1 MYCVRKVN
9 EDYTWIGADSRRL
22 AVFEGVFGVPEGVSY
37 NSYLLLDEKT
47 VLFDTVDAQVIRQFR
62 ENLLHTLSGRT
73 LDYIVVH
80 HMEPDHTAELE
91 DLVLRFPEVQILCTA
106 MAKSMIGQFFG
117 HAYDDRIHVCKE
129 GDTLCTGRHTL
140 QFVMAPMVHW
150 PEVMMTYDRTDKL
163 LLSADAFGCFGALN
177 GHLYADEVDFDRD
190 YLDECRRYYTNIVGK
205 YGSQVQAVLQKAAG
219 LEIRMILPLHGFVW
233 RRDLEYILGKHDLWS
248 RYEPEVRGVMIAYA
262 SVYGG
267 TENAANVLACRLA
280 EQGVQV
286 KMFDV
291 SVTPAPYVVSDAFKY
306 SHLVFASATYNMGI
320 FVTMEDLLHDI
331 AAHALA
337 DRRYALIENGTW
349 SPASGKKMDALLSPL
364 KGWSAVEPVLTV
376 KSALRPDQAA
386 QMQRLADAI
395 AADVKAEQTEEDAS
409 GEGKHRYVC
418 KVCGYV
424 YEGDELPADYKC
436 PLCGAGPEYFRQE
449 A

>member
-106 MAKSMIGQFFG
+106 MAKTMIGQFFG

-150 PEVMMTYDRTDKL
+150 PEVMMTYDRYRQAAAVGGCLRL
-163 LLSADAFGCFGALN
+163 LRRPERATSMPTRWILTGTIWTSAAGTTPISWGNTAP
-177 GHLYADEVDFDRD
+177 R
-190 YLDECRRYYTNIVGK
+190 CRRCCRRRPG
-205 YGSQVQAVLQKAAG
+205 
-219 LEIRMILPLHGFVW
+219 W
-233 RRDLEYILGKHDLWS
+233 R
-248 RYEPEVRGVMIAYA
+248 
-262 SVYGG
+262 
-267 TENAANVLACRLA
+267 
-280 EQGVQV
+280 
-286 KMFDV
+286 
-291 SVTPAPYVVSDAFKY
+291 
-306 SHLVFASATYNMGI
+306 
-320 FVTMEDLLHDI
+320 
-331 AAHALA
+331 
-337 DRRYALIENGTW
+337 
-349 SPASGKKMDALLSPL
+349 SG
-364 KGWSAVEPVLTV
+364 
-376 KSALRPDQAA
+376 
-386 QMQRLADAI
+386 
-395 AADVKAEQTEEDAS
+395 
-409 GEGKHRYVC
+409 
-418 KVCGYV
+418 
-424 YEGDELPADYKC
+424 
-436 PLCGAGPEYFRQE
+436 
-449 A
+449 